1 MNKKI
6 AVIGGTGKEGKGLAY
21 RWAKGGHQVIIGSRL
36 MEKAK
41 SAVEEILTILPDSNN
56 LKADTNENAA
66 KNSDIA
72 VITVPYAAHR
82 EILSTL
88 HEVLA
93 NKIIID
99 VTVPLMP
106 PRVTKVHIPASG
118 SAAQEAREILGDECR
133 IASAFHNI
141 SYDLLIKNDP
151 ISCDVLVCGTDE
163 ATRLIALELVQDAGL
178 KGWDAGPLE
187 NSVVA
192 ESLTSILIHINKKYK
207 AHNAGIKIT
216 GAKNY

>member
-21 RWAKGGHQVIIGSRL
+21 RWAKCGHQVIIGSRSI
-36 MEKAK
+36 EKAK
-41 SAVEEILTILPDSNN
+41 AAVEEILAILPDGSNLN
-56 LKADTNENAA
+56 ADSNENAA
-66 KNSDIA
+66 KISDIA

-93 NKIIID
+93 GKIIID
-99 VTVPLMP
+99 VTVPLVP
-106 PRVTKVHIPASG
+106 PQVTKVHIPASG
-118 SAAQEAREILGDECR
+118 SAAQEAREILGNDCG

-141 SYDLLIKNDP
+141 SHDLLMKDEP

-163 ATRLIALELVQDAGL
+163 ATRQFTLELVKDAGL

-192 ESLTSILIHINKKYK
+192 ESLTSILIYINKKYK
-207 AHNAGIKIT
+207 ARNAGIKIT
-216 GAKNY
+216 GAKVN